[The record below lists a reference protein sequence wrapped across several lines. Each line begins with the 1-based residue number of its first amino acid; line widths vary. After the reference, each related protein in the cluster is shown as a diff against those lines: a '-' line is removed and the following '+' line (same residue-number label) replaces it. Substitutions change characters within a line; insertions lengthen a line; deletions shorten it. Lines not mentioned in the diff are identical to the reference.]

1 MYPPATSLPASFF
14 FFARCLFDMSHFAIF
29 TVNHPKKV
37 DYGLRILTISEGLLW
52 SKRETIGPSV
62 FPSSPLRN
70 SFSLIVTLTIRVDH
84 CNFFSPQV
92 WVLPWRSLKSDDDE
106 AFFHMLCGQLWTG
119 TVNLAWSAATE
130 EWQEKGRWRLHLTTP
145 VPFKGEFVFLE
156 KKNPGEGSR
165 NVGRSCVVAVFYLLH
180 WRAVGGK
187 LKGMK
192 IVFCFLLAQTVG
204 SSE

>member
-1 MYPPATSLPASFF
+1 
-14 FFARCLFDMSHFAIF
+14 MSHFAIF

-37 DYGLRILTISEGLLW
+37 DYGLRSLTISEGLLW

-84 CNFFSPQV
+84 CNFFSPRFECCREG
-92 WVLPWRSLKSDDDE
+92 PSSLMMMKPFSTCCVASYGLGRLTLLGQRLLKNGRRRDAGDFISQRRCLLK
-106 AFFHMLCGQLWTG
+106 ASSFFWKKKK
-119 TVNLAWSAATE
+119 
-130 EWQEKGRWRLHLTTP
+130 QEKGAETLAVP
-145 VPFKGEFVFLE
+145 VLLL
-156 KKNPGEGSR
+156 
-165 NVGRSCVVAVFYLLH
+165 CFYLLH

-192 IVFCFLLAQTVG
+192 IVFCFLLAQTVD